1 MPVVNTVTNWGEAM
15 LTSFAGALTLMFA
28 AIPKIIGFA
37 LILFVGWLLASLA
50 YRAIAALLR
59 HMHFDGFSN
68 RIGLSDLIVRMGV
81 RKDASGFVAELFK
94 WFIRLVAIV
103 VAFDAL
109 GLPAI
114 SEVVQRLL
122 LWLPNLVVALAV
134 LVIGGIAANAAAN
147 FVRGATSKAGFTNPD
162 LIAKVA
168 RVAVWIFAIIVAV
181 NQVGIADALV
191 NTLFTAFVGA
201 AALAAG
207 LAFGL
212 GGRDTAAEIWRNAY
226 GRARA
231 NAPKI
236 ERAVNEASNE
246 ASNEPSTSLVHPMR
260 RREDPRPATGD

>member
-1 MPVVNTVTNWGEAM
+1 MPVVTTVTDWGEAM
-15 LTSFAGALTLMFA
+15 LTSLAGALALLFA

-50 YRAIAALLR
+50 YRAIRTLLR
-59 HMHFDGFSN
+59 AAHFDSFSN

-81 RKDASGFVAELFK
+81 RKDASGFAAELFK

-134 LVIGGIAANAAAN
+134 LVIGGIAAGAAAN
-147 FVRGATSKAGFTNPD
+147 VVRGATGKAGFANPD
-162 LIAKVA
+162 LVAKVA
-168 RVAVWIFAIIVAV
+168 CVAVWAFAILVAI
-181 NQVGIADALV
+181 NQIGIADTLV

-201 AALAAG
+201 AALAFG

-231 NAPKI
+231 DAPKI

-246 ASNEPSTSLVHPMR
+246 PATPLVHPLR
-260 RREDPRPATGD
+260 RRGDDPGRMATGD

>member
-1 MPVVNTVTNWGEAM
+1 MPVVTTVTDWGEAM
-15 LTSFAGALTLMFA
+15 LTSLAGALALMFA

-50 YRAIAALLR
+50 YRAIVTLLR
-59 HMHFDGFSN
+59 SARFDSFSN
-68 RIGLSDLIVRMGV
+68 HIGLSDLIARMGV
-81 RKDASGFVAELFK
+81 RRDASGFVAELFK

-147 FVRGATSKAGFTNPD
+147 FVRGTTSKAGFTNPE
-162 LIAKVA
+162 LVGKVA
-168 RVAVWIFAIIVAV
+168 RIAVWVFAIMVAV
-181 NQVGIADALV
+181 NQIGIADTLV

-212 GGRDTAAEIWRNAY
+212 GGRDTAAQIWRNAY
-226 GRARA
+226 DRARV
-231 NAPKI
+231 NALNL
-236 ERAVNEASNE
+236 ERATDIA
-246 ASNEPSTSLVHPMR
+246 ANEPSTPLTHPMR
-260 RREDPRPATGD
+260 RRDDPGHLATGD

>member
-1 MPVVNTVTNWGEAM
+1 MPVVTTVTSWGEAM
-15 LTSFAGALTLMFA
+15 LTSFAGALALLFA

-37 LILFVGWLLASLA
+37 LILFVGWILASLA
-50 YRAIAALLR
+50 YKAIAALLR
-59 HMHFDGFSN
+59 HLHFDGFSN

-114 SEVVQRLL
+114 SEVVQRML

-147 FVRGATSKAGFTNPD
+147 FVRGTTGKAGFANPD
-162 LIAKVA
+162 LVA
-168 RVAVWIFAIIVAV
+168 RIAAVAVWVFAIIIAV
-181 NQVGIADALV
+181 NQIGVAETLV

-212 GGRDTAAEIWRNAY
+212 GGRDTAAEIWRNWYA
-226 GRARA
+226 RARA
-231 NAPKI
+231 SAPKLR
-236 ERAVNEASNE
+236 RAGDIA
-246 ASNEPSTSLVHPMR
+246 ANEPATPLAHPLR